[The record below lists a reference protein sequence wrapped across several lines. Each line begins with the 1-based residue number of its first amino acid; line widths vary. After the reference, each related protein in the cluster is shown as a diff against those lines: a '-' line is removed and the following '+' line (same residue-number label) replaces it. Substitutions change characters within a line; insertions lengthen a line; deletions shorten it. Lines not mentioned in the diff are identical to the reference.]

1 MTDNIKVMDS
11 TNVVD
16 DVKLKEKDGGRHC
29 ESSRAKVR
37 IFDCDE
43 LSQGKVLQI
52 QMCLK
57 TEPQEERDWMMCL
70 IVCLWNLTFRAPP
83 PNVSQLPQPEATWDR
98 FAGNSIKDSSKFF
111 FPQFL
116 NTATTKVAVCWLWHA
131 SWFKNWFRDIL
142 LAWNVEELQFRMDW
156 EQLFN
161 VWWILAL
168 ARLARW

>member
-16 DVKLKEKDGGRHC
+16 DVKLKEKHGGRRC

-57 TEPQEERDWMMCL
+57 TEPQEERD
-70 IVCLWNLTFRAPP
+70 
-83 PNVSQLPQPEATWDR
+83 
-98 FAGNSIKDSSKFF
+98 
-111 FPQFL
+111 
-116 NTATTKVAVCWLWHA
+116 
-131 SWFKNWFRDIL
+131 
-142 LAWNVEELQFRMDW
+142 
-156 EQLFN
+156 
-161 VWWILAL
+161 
-168 ARLARW
+168 